1 MAGTDGRMIAAGALL
16 GGRYRLVRPLGRG
29 GFGTV
34 FLGTD
39 ENLPRWVAV
48 KLLDSSRH
56 DPAELPM
63 LRGRFDREAR
73 LMAGLQHP
81 GIVSVLDRGSHQDT
95 PFIVMEH
102 LAGPDL
108 AAVLGDGPLPIGDLL
123 RHAARIAD
131 ALHYAHTQ
139 PDPVVHRDL
148 KPSNLMLDARG
159 EVKILDFGI
168 AAAPTS
174 DLTAYTRIG
183 TRLGTR
189 IFMSPEQLRGE
200 PAAVGCD
207 LYAFGA
213 VLYNLL
219 AGRPPFLPTHG
230 DVELEHQ
237 VLSELPRPVT
247 HYRPETPAGLA
258 ALVHALLAKDAA
270 QRPSAAEAMARLTA
284 GDPAERFVAEQRGTA
299 TVDGARRR
307 VRSGG
312 ADDAVGRFV
321 AEQRGVVTG
330 GGGGDVG
337 RFVAAQRDVPTGGGA
352 RGRAAAGAGA
362 GPAAAEA
369 VAGADVAQDA
379 HLMPARPAVAGAG
392 PGPGQPAAPQGSN
405 GRAPRNPDRR
415 PASPPPPPARAEV
428 GRRAEADTVPEH
440 WRELEQA
447 EADLLA
453 GRFALAD
460 RRFAAVAARCYEQ
473 GAHTH
478 PAMLAASFG
487 RVRARE
493 GLGRAEDAAAR
504 LARLSGRIAATLGRD
519 HPLTRAVLAHG
530 PRPPAG

>member
-1 MAGTDGRMIAAGALL
+1 MARTDGRMIAAGTLL

-56 DPAELPM
+56 APAELPM

-219 AGRPPFLPTHG
+219 AGRPPFLPTRG
-230 DVELEHQ
+230 DVELERQ
-237 VLSELPRPVT
+237 VLSERPPPVT
-247 HYRPETPAGLA
+247 HYRPETPAWLA

-270 QRPSAAEAMARLTA
+270 KRPSAAEAVARLTT
-284 GDPAERFVAEQRGTA
+284 GDPAERFVAEQR
-299 TVDGARRR
+299 
-307 VRSGG
+307 
-312 ADDAVGRFV
+312 
-321 AEQRGVVTG
+321 EVVTG
-330 GGGGDVG
+330 AGGGDAG
-337 RFVAAQRDVPTGGGA
+337 RFVAAQRELPTGGGA
-352 RGRAAAGAGA
+352 RGSAAAGA
-362 GPAAAEA
+362 ES
-369 VAGADVAQDA
+369 AGAQEA
-379 HLMPARPAVAGAG
+379 HLMPARPAG
-392 PGPGQPAAPQGSN
+392 PQGSN
-405 GRAPRNPDRR
+405 GRAPRSPARR
-415 PASPPPPPARAEV
+415 PASPPPPPVRAEAR
-428 GRRAEADTVPEH
+428 GRAAADTVPEY

-447 EADLLA
+447 EADLVA

-493 GLGRAEDAAAR
+493 GLGQAEDAAAR
-504 LARLSGRIAATLGRD
+504 LARLSARIAATLGRD
-519 HPLTRAVLAHG
+519 HPLTRAVLTHG